1 MREEHPVTST
11 ADLGC
16 CYGLARDCLLNE
28 DGVARCLLSQLSTAA
43 AFDDDAD
50 KCDTRSQCEF
60 RGSEDA
66 DCKFTPNMTEKA
78 GCCNGHIPKVNG
90 ECGDEVDRE
99 RSAQTQTSVLLFGTR
114 YLLQSVS

>member
-1 MREEHPVTST
+1 MW
-11 ADLGC
+11 
-16 CYGLARDCLLNE
+16 
-28 DGVARCLLSQLSTAA
+28 A

-99 RSAQTQTSVLLFGTR
+99 RSAQTQTSVLCFGNDALFK
-114 YLLQSVS
+114 V

>member
-1 MREEHPVTST
+1 MW
-11 ADLGC
+11 
-16 CYGLARDCLLNE
+16 
-28 DGVARCLLSQLSTAA
+28 A

-60 RGSEDA
+60 RDSEDA